1 MKLKSYLRGIGIG
14 ILVTAAVFLVSG
26 NSNENARM
34 TDEQVIQ
41 RAKELGMTE
50 QVTLVSMNEQTEKD
64 SKPAE
69 NDSKSA
75 EKDSKSADKDV
86 VSVEVIGAEDN
97 AGQNTGNTQKSSA
110 TATDNIKPTE
120 APKQEEAKTAV
131 KPTETPKKTEEA
143 KPTTEPTKATA
154 ETSDGTTKKAEESK
168 TTEKSEDTKVTEKA
182 AETDKQAEE
191 AASGEDNKTLIIVVN
206 SGDSSDTVSRKLY
219 EAGIVADA
227 REYDQYLMA
236 NGYDRT
242 ITPGNHKI
250 SITAS
255 KEEIAKNLTSPTG
268 R

>member
-50 QVTLVSMNEQTEKD
+50 QVTLVSMNEQTEK
-64 SKPAE
+64 
-69 NDSKSA
+69 DSKSA

>member
-50 QVTLVSMNEQTEKD
+50 QVTLVSMNEQTEK
-64 SKPAE
+64 
-69 NDSKSA
+69 DSKSA

-143 KPTTEPTKATA
+143 KPTTEPTKAKA